1 MKKYFPVLL
10 CGILLSM
17 PGTAFSGDVL
27 SGPVSIDDVIEKALV
42 NNPSIAA
49 ARHEYEAAAARPSQ
63 AATPPD
69 PEFMFQLTQI
79 PFGTRGLDQG
89 MKEYMI
95 EQKIPFPSKLVY
107 GYKAE
112 KGMAMAAQSM
122 QEASVLEIVRQAKR
136 AYYEAWRLQEEERI
150 NRATLSMYSRG
161 KASSETAYA
170 SGKADAD
177 DPVRASVEMGEIEA
191 RLAVAEQEKQN
202 AVSMLGSLV
211 DVTFDTNS
219 SFMPPP
225 KTFQVS
231 GVEELIEKATTAR
244 PDLVAAA
251 RTVESYD
258 AQHSFAKS
266 QYGPDLTF
274 RWGYVDMPEDQ
285 SNAWTGRIGLSI
297 PLWSLSKQNYGM
309 RESRAMVKRAESM
322 KQKAVLDMENEVRS
336 AYSNLSAARKL
347 TDVYS
352 RTVIPRARLLVASSE
367 EAYRSSKGDFLDVVD
382 SIRSLNDAEI
392 MLVRARA
399 DEAAAY
405 ADLEKAIGAPLTHS
419 TREVDK

>member
-1 MKKYFPVLL
+1 MKKYYLILLHAVLL
-10 CGILLSM
+10 NM
-17 PGTAFSGDVL
+17 PGVAFSGDVF
-27 SGPVSIDDVIEKALV
+27 SGPVALDDVIEKALA
-42 NNPSIAA
+42 NNPAIAA
-49 ARHEYEAAAARPSQ
+49 ARHEHEAASARPSQ

-112 KGMAMAAQSM
+112 KGMALAAESM
-122 QEASVLEIVRQAKR
+122 LEANVLEIVRQAKR
-136 AYYEAWRLQEEERI
+136 AYYDAWRLQEEERI
-150 NRATLSMYSRG
+150 NRATLSMYSRN
-161 KASSETAYA
+161 KASAETAYA
-170 SGKADAD
+170 SGKVDAG
-177 DPVRASVEMGEIEA
+177 DPVRASVEMGEVEA
-191 RLAVAEQEKQN
+191 RLAEAEQEKLN
-202 AVSMLGSLV
+202 TVSMLGSLV
-211 DVTFDTNS
+211 DAAFDANS
-219 SFMPPP
+219 SFMPPSKAP
-225 KTFQVS
+225 HVEN
-231 GVEELIEKATTAR
+231 VEELIKKAEAAR
-244 PDLVAAA
+244 PDLVAAS
-251 RTVESYD
+251 RTVESYG

-285 SNAWTGRIGLSI
+285 NNAWTGRVGLSI

-322 KQKAVLDMENEVRS
+322 KQKAVLDMGSEVRS
-336 AYSNLSAARKL
+336 AYSNLSAARRL
-347 TDVYS
+347 VDVYS
-352 RTVIPRARLLVASSE
+352 KTVVPRARLLVSSSE
-367 EAYRSSKGDFLDVVD
+367 EAYRSSKGDFLEVVD
-382 SIRSLNDAEI
+382 SIRSLSDAEI

-405 ADLEKAIGAPLTHS
+405 ADLEKAVGVPLAK
-419 TREVDK
+419 EVEK